1 MWVLVACRLRG
12 SADVRHIG
20 GLPYLGDWLS
30 SASSR
35 MPSSSHLASPMPFHL
50 LQFSSFALHFVDA
63 DAEEQRGLYAALA
76 GCLQAGDAAGAAR
89 WVRKYGG

>member
-1 MWVLVACRLRG
+1 
-12 SADVRHIG
+12 
-20 GLPYLGDWLS
+20 
-30 SASSR
+30 
-35 MPSSSHLASPMPFHL
+35 MPFHL